1 MSPARFATTSPNLA
15 RRFALLASGRARPN
29 PPRASSSSPSSS
41 TRRGLISGRR
51 MPSAAPP
58 VTVASTRVANYAIG
72 SRLVFDPPSVSDSTP
87 IQFILHAD
95 WVTCTQ

>member
-1 MSPARFATTSPNLA
+1 M
-15 RRFALLASGRARPN
+15 
-29 PPRASSSSPSSS
+29 
-41 TRRGLISGRR
+41 SGRR

-72 SRLVFDPPSVSDSTP
+72 SRLVSDSPSVSDATP

>member
-15 RRFALLASGRARPN
+15 RRFALLASGRVRPN

-72 SRLVFDPPSVSDSTP
+72 SRLVSDSPSVSDATP

>member
-1 MSPARFATTSPNLA
+1 
-15 RRFALLASGRARPN
+15 
-29 PPRASSSSPSSS
+29 
-41 TRRGLISGRR
+41 

-58 VTVASTRVANYAIG
+58 VTVAYTRVANYAIG
-72 SRLVFDPPSVSDSTP
+72 SRLVSDSHSVSDATP